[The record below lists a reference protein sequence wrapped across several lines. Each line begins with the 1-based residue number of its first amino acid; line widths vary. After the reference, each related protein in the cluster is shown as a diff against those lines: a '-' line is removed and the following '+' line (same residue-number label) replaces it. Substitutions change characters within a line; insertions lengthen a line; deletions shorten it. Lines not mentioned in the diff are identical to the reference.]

1 VSLDAAA
8 IACCASAGLD
18 LGVYCLS
25 ASEGPISSLTLMLCT
40 NRVSIC
46 MLLQFDKVFGPQSQQ
61 AEVFEDISQLVRSV
75 LDGYKVSP
83 MYTRYILPI
92 TDST

>member
-18 LGVYCLS
+18 LVVYCLS

-75 LDGYKVSP
+75 LDGYKVRP
-83 MYTRYILPI
+83 VDALYILSNI
-92 TDST
+92 DCT